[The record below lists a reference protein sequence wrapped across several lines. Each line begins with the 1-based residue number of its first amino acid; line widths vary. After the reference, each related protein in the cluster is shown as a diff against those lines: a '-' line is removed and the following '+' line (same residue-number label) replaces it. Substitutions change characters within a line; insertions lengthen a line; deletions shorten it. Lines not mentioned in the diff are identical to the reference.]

1 MNPMTNY
8 QYPNPFTRQ
17 QSSINWVQGIEGAKA
32 FSLTAKESVVLMDSE
47 TDDTFYIKYCDDIG
61 RCTLRTFKYK
71 EELSTVSSTALDMSE
86 YVKKSELEG
95 LINSMLGGGKDESTV
110 STTKPK

>member
-1 MNPMTNY
+1 MNQMNY
-8 QYPNPFTRQ
+8 QYPNLFPRQ
-17 QSSINWVQGIEGAKA
+17 QNSITWVQGIEGAKA

-61 RCTLRTFKYK
+61 RCTLRVFKYK
-71 EELSTVSSTALDMSE
+71 EELSTVPTPTDMSE

-95 LINSMLGGGKDESTV
+95 LINKMLGGGESESTV
-110 STTKPK
+110 STARTK